1 MLYGKHVVLGVSGG
15 IAAYKSCE
23 LVSRLKKLGAD
34 VHVIMTRNAEEFV
47 APLSFETLSDN
58 KVVRGMFEEREEHD
72 VRHVALAKLAD
83 VFVVAPATA
92 NVIAKFARGI
102 ADDMLSTTW
111 LASDAP
117 KLVAP
122 AMNTAMYDDE
132 ATQDNIALLKERGVM
147 FVEPGVG
154 RLACGDTGRGKMA
167 EPADIAE
174 RIREI
179 LHPVRDFEGKRVL
192 VTSGAT
198 EEYIDGVRVITN
210 HSSGKMGCALAEA
223 AAERG
228 AEVVLVHGRMSV
240 PVPEGV
246 AKAVRVHTTLEMMD
260 AVLAETEAADVI
272 VMAAAPADYRP
283 KETFTS
289 KLKSETLTMEFVK
302 NPDIAKAVGERKGGR
317 KLVVFSA
324 ETDGLIAN
332 AKKKVASKNADLAV
346 ANDVTKEGAGFYCD
360 TNIAS
365 LVGRNGE
372 VRECGLM
379 TKRELADV
387 ILDAVLSGYGA

>member
-132 ATQDNIALLKERGVM
+132 ATQDNISLLKERGVM

-174 RIREI
+174 RILEI
-179 LHPVRDFEGKRVL
+179 LRPVRDFEGKRVL

-210 HSSGKMGCALAEA
+210 HSSGKMGCAIAEA

-260 AVLAETEAADVI
+260 VVLAETEAADVI

-324 ETDGLIAN
+324 ETDGLIDN

>member
-132 ATQDNIALLKERGVM
+132 ATQDNISLLKERGVM

-179 LHPVRDFEGKRVL
+179 LRPVRDFEGKRVL

-332 AKKKVASKNADLAV
+332 AKKKVASKNADFAV

>member
-72 VRHVALAKLAD
+72 VRHVSLAKLAD

-132 ATQDNIALLKERGVM
+132 ATQDNISLLKERGVM

-174 RIREI
+174 RIQEI
-179 LHPVRDFEGKRVL
+179 LRPVRDFEGKRVL

-324 ETDGLIAN
+324 ETDSLIDN

>member
-174 RIREI
+174 RILEI
-179 LHPVRDFEGKRVL
+179 LRPVRDFEGKRVL

>member
-122 AMNTAMYDDE
+122 AMNTVMYDDE

-174 RIREI
+174 RIQEI
-179 LHPVRDFEGKRVL
+179 LRPMRDFEGKRVL

-246 AKAVRVHTTLEMMD
+246 AKVVSVHTTLEMMD

-324 ETDGLIAN
+324 ETDSLIDN

>member
-72 VRHVALAKLAD
+72 VRHVALAKFAD

-132 ATQDNIALLKERGVM
+132 ATQDNISLLKERGVM

-174 RIREI
+174 RIQEI
-179 LHPVRDFEGKRVL
+179 LRPVRDFEGKRVL

-324 ETDGLIAN
+324 ETDGLIDN

>member
-132 ATQDNIALLKERGVM
+132 ATQDNISLLKERGVM

-179 LHPVRDFEGKRVL
+179 LRPVRDFEGKRVL

-332 AKKKVASKNADLAV
+332 AKKKVTSKNADFAV
-346 ANDVTKEGAGFYCD
+346 ANDVTKEGAGFYGD

>member
-132 ATQDNIALLKERGVM
+132 ATQDNISLLKERGVM

-174 RIREI
+174 CIQEI
-179 LHPVRDFEGKRVL
+179 LRPVRDFEGKRVL

-324 ETDGLIAN
+324 ETDGLIDN

-379 TKRELADV
+379 TKRDLADV

>member
-132 ATQDNIALLKERGVM
+132 ATQDNISLLKERGVM

-174 RIREI
+174 RILEI
-179 LHPVRDFEGKRVL
+179 LRPVRDFEGKRVL

>member
-72 VRHVALAKLAD
+72 VRHIALAKLAD

-132 ATQDNIALLKERGVM
+132 ATQDNISLLKERGVM

-174 RIREI
+174 RIQEI
-179 LHPVRDFEGKRVL
+179 LRPVRDFEGKRVL

-324 ETDGLIAN
+324 ETDGLIDN

>member
-1 MLYGKHVVLGVSGG
+1 MLYGKHIVLGVSGG

-132 ATQDNIALLKERGVM
+132 ATQDNISLLKERGVM

-174 RIREI
+174 RIQEI
-179 LHPVRDFEGKRVL
+179 LRPVRDFEGKRVL

-332 AKKKVASKNADLAV
+332 AKKKVASKNADFAV

>member
-174 RIREI
+174 RIQEI
-179 LHPVRDFEGKRVL
+179 LRPVRDFEGKRVL

-302 NPDIAKAVGERKGGR
+302 NPDIAKAVGERKGGC

-324 ETDGLIAN
+324 ETDSLIDN

>member
-132 ATQDNIALLKERGVM
+132 ATQDNISLLKERGVM

-174 RIREI
+174 RIQEI
-179 LHPVRDFEGKRVL
+179 LRPVRDFEGKRVL

-283 KETFTS
+283 KETFKS

-324 ETDGLIAN
+324 ETDGLIPN
-332 AKKKVASKNADLAV
+332 AKKKVASKNADFAV
-346 ANDVTKEGAGFYCD
+346 ANDVTKEGAGFYGD

>member
-1 MLYGKHVVLGVSGG
+1 M
-15 IAAYKSCE
+15 
-23 LVSRLKKLGAD
+23 
-34 VHVIMTRNAEEFV
+34 
-47 APLSFETLSDN
+47 
-58 KVVRGMFEEREEHD
+58 
-72 VRHVALAKLAD
+72 
-83 VFVVAPATA
+83 
-92 NVIAKFARGI
+92 
-102 ADDMLSTTW
+102 
-111 LASDAP
+111 
-117 KLVAP
+117 
-122 AMNTAMYDDE
+122 
-132 ATQDNIALLKERGVM
+132 
-147 FVEPGVG
+147 
-154 RLACGDTGRGKMA
+154 
-167 EPADIAE
+167 
-174 RIREI
+174 
-179 LHPVRDFEGKRVL
+179 L

-324 ETDGLIAN
+324 ETDGLIDN

>member
-132 ATQDNIALLKERGVM
+132 ATQDNISLLKERGVM

-174 RIREI
+174 RIQEI
-179 LHPVRDFEGKRVL
+179 LRTVRDFEGKRVL

-324 ETDGLIAN
+324 ETDSLIDN

>member
-132 ATQDNIALLKERGVM
+132 ATQDNISLLKERGVM

-174 RIREI
+174 RIQEI
-179 LHPVRDFEGKRVL
+179 LRPVRDFEGKRVL

-223 AAERG
+223 AVERG

-302 NPDIAKAVGERKGGR
+302 NPDIAKAVGEIKGGR

-324 ETDGLIAN
+324 ETDGLIDN

>member
-92 NVIAKFARGI
+92 NIIAKFARGI

-122 AMNTAMYDDE
+122 AMNTVMYDDG
-132 ATQDNIALLKERGVM
+132 ATQDNISLLKERGVM

-174 RIREI
+174 RIQEI
-179 LHPVRDFEGKRVL
+179 LRPVRDFEGKRVL

-246 AKAVRVHTTLEMMD
+246 AKAVSVHTTLEMMD

-324 ETDGLIAN
+324 ETDSLIDN

>member
-132 ATQDNIALLKERGVM
+132 ATQDNISLLKERGVM

-179 LHPVRDFEGKRVL
+179 LRPVRDFEGKRVL

-302 NPDIAKAVGERKGGR
+302 NPDIAKAVGEKKGGR

-332 AKKKVASKNADLAV
+332 AKKKVASKNADFAV
-346 ANDVTKEGAGFYCD
+346 ANDVTKEGAGFYGD

>member
-15 IAAYKSCE
+15 IAAFKSCE

-132 ATQDNIALLKERGVM
+132 ATQDNISLLKERGVM

-174 RIREI
+174 RIQEI
-179 LHPVRDFEGKRVL
+179 LRPVRDFEGKRVL

-324 ETDGLIAN
+324 ETDSLIDN

>member
-132 ATQDNIALLKERGVM
+132 ATQDNISLLKERGVM

-174 RIREI
+174 RIQEI
-179 LHPVRDFEGKRVL
+179 LRPVRDFEGKRVL

-289 KLKSETLTMEFVK
+289 KLKRETLTMEFVK

-324 ETDGLIAN
+324 ETDGLIDN

>member
-122 AMNTAMYDDE
+122 AMNTAMYDDG
-132 ATQDNIALLKERGVM
+132 ATQDNISLLKERGVM

-174 RIREI
+174 RILEI
-179 LHPVRDFEGKRVL
+179 LRPVRDFEGKRVL

-324 ETDGLIAN
+324 ETDGLIDN

>member
-174 RIREI
+174 CIQEI
-179 LHPVRDFEGKRVL
+179 LRPVRDFEGKRVL

-324 ETDGLIAN
+324 ETDGLIDN

>member
-174 RIREI
+174 QI
-179 LHPVRDFEGKRVL
+179 LKILRPVRDFEGKRVL

-283 KETFTS
+283 KETFAS

-302 NPDIAKAVGERKGGR
+302 NPDIAKTVGERKGGR

-324 ETDGLIAN
+324 ETDELIAN
-332 AKKKVASKNADLAV
+332 AKKKVASKNADFAV
-346 ANDVTKEGAGFYCD
+346 ANDVTKEGAGFYGD

>member
-132 ATQDNIALLKERGVM
+132 ATQDNISLLKERGVM

-174 RIREI
+174 RILEI
-179 LHPVRDFEGKRVL
+179 LRPVRDFEGKRVL

-246 AKAVRVHTTLEMMD
+246 AKAVSVHTTLEMMD

-324 ETDGLIAN
+324 ETDSLIDN

>member
-132 ATQDNIALLKERGVM
+132 ATQDNISLLKERGVM
-147 FVEPGVG
+147 FVEPCVG

-174 RIREI
+174 RILEI
-179 LHPVRDFEGKRVL
+179 LRPVRDFEGKRVL

-324 ETDGLIAN
+324 ETDSLIDN

>member
-132 ATQDNIALLKERGVM
+132 ATQENISLLKERGVM

-179 LHPVRDFEGKRVL
+179 LRPVRDFEGKRVL

-324 ETDGLIAN
+324 ETDSLIDN

>member
-72 VRHVALAKLAD
+72 VRHVSLAKLAD

-132 ATQDNIALLKERGVM
+132 ATQENISLLKERGVM

-174 RIREI
+174 RIQEI
-179 LHPVRDFEGKRVL
+179 LRPVRDFEGKRVL

-260 AVLAETEAADVI
+260 VVLAETEAADVI

-317 KLVVFSA
+317 TLVVFSA
-324 ETDGLIAN
+324 ETDSLIAN

>member
-132 ATQDNIALLKERGVM
+132 ATQENISLLKERGVM

-174 RIREI
+174 RIQEI
-179 LHPVRDFEGKRVL
+179 LRPVRDFEGKRVL

-324 ETDGLIAN
+324 ETDSLIDN

-360 TNIAS
+360 TNIVS

>member
-58 KVVRGMFEEREEHD
+58 KVERGMFEEREEHD

-117 KLVAP
+117 KLIAP

-132 ATQDNIALLKERGVM
+132 ATQDNISLLKERGVM

-174 RIREI
+174 CIQEI
-179 LHPVRDFEGKRVL
+179 LRPVRDFEGKRVL

-246 AKAVRVHTTLEMMD
+246 AKAVSVHTTLEMMD

-324 ETDGLIAN
+324 ETDSLIDN

>member
-179 LHPVRDFEGKRVL
+179 LRPVRDFEGKRVL

-283 KETFTS
+283 KETFAS

-332 AKKKVASKNADLAV
+332 AKKKVASKNADFAV

>member
-132 ATQDNIALLKERGVM
+132 ATQDNISLLKERGVM

-174 RIREI
+174 RIQEI
-179 LHPVRDFEGKRVL
+179 LRPVRDFEGKRVL

-246 AKAVRVHTTLEMMD
+246 AKAVRVHTTLEMKD

-324 ETDGLIAN
+324 ETDGLIDN

>member
-132 ATQDNIALLKERGVM
+132 ATQDNISLLKERGVM

-174 RIREI
+174 RILEI
-179 LHPVRDFEGKRVL
+179 LRPVRDFEGKRVL

-246 AKAVRVHTTLEMMD
+246 AKVVSVHTTLEMMD

-324 ETDGLIAN
+324 ETDSLIDN

>member
-92 NVIAKFARGI
+92 NIIAKFARGI

-117 KLVAP
+117 KLIAP

-132 ATQDNIALLKERGVM
+132 ATQDNISLLKDRGVM

-174 RIREI
+174 RIQEI
-179 LHPVRDFEGKRVL
+179 LRPVRDFEGKRVL

-324 ETDGLIAN
+324 ETDSLIDN

>member
-132 ATQDNIALLKERGVM
+132 ATQDNISLLKERGVM

-174 RIREI
+174 RIQEI
-179 LHPVRDFEGKRVL
+179 LRPVRDFEGKRVL

-283 KETFTS
+283 KETFKS

-346 ANDVTKEGAGFYCD
+346 ANDVTKEGAGFYGD

>member
-179 LHPVRDFEGKRVL
+179 LRPVRDFEGKRVL

-283 KETFTS
+283 KETFIS

-324 ETDGLIAN
+324 ETDSLIDN

>member
-72 VRHVALAKLAD
+72 VRHVSLAKLAD

-92 NVIAKFARGI
+92 NIIAKFARGI

-132 ATQDNIALLKERGVM
+132 ATQDNISLLKDRGVM

-174 RIREI
+174 RIQEI
-179 LHPVRDFEGKRVL
+179 LRPVRDFEGKRVL

-324 ETDGLIAN
+324 ETDGLIDN

>member
-132 ATQDNIALLKERGVM
+132 ATQDNISLLKERGVM

-179 LHPVRDFEGKRVL
+179 LRPVRDFEGKRVL

-332 AKKKVASKNADLAV
+332 AKKKVASKHADLAV